1 MYGTQNTAQDEKTR
15 GWIFEERQWKKQL
28 AQMWQMKATATN
40 TRPGSMEEEPDMEN
54 KQGDN
59 PSQHKM
65 RSWRTSALREQG
77 QSSGTLTN
85 EQNTNKQKNHSNKRM
100 TKHAHG
106 DNPRQARRVGK
117 QTHNR
122 WTKMQ
127 GEYKETIQ
135 DNLQRITQQ
144 TKKGDK
150 PKGNKQ
156 SNNNFMVPHAQ

>member
-1 MYGTQNTAQDEKTR
+1 
-15 GWIFEERQWKKQL
+15 
-28 AQMWQMKATATN
+28 MWQMKATATN

-65 RSWRTSALREQG
+65 RGWRTAALREQG
-77 QSSGTLTN
+77 QSTGTLTN
-85 EQNTNKQKNHSNKRM
+85 EHNTNKQKKTTLTR
-100 TKHAHG
+100 
-106 DNPRQARRVGK
+106 DIPRQARRVGK

-127 GEYKETIQ
+127 GEYKETIR

-144 TKKGDK
+144 TKKETNQRETSRAATTSWCRTHKNTNDK
-150 PKGNKQ
+150 SGRNKSIQ
-156 SNNNFMVPHAQ
+156 SPWGSCLTSHARPSAEW